1 MNTSYITAH
10 EMDDTCSI
18 HWGNMNR
25 EDHLADLSVY
35 ERIILKLIIGRRDVK
50 AWTGFNWLKTGSNGG
65 LL

>member
-1 MNTSYITAH
+1 
-10 EMDDTCSI
+10 
-18 HWGNMNR
+18 MNR